1 MRASF
6 VEYTKRAGVDP
17 DRAEKDITAN
27 EKAIVAILARNHEQ
41 AEAFEFQGMPAF
53 IVGRFRM
60 PGVFS
65 AENFKRAVADAGLAA
80 KSKWAAKWTRRGRVA
95 RNPLSLLLSIEIV
108 AGECHTGGRNCYAG
122 YLPRSGNG

>member
-1 MRASF
+1 MPFRHRRRSHVLLAGQNVRASF

-65 AENFKRAVADAGLAA
+65 AENFKRAVADARLAA
-80 KSKWAAKWTRRGRVA
+80 KSKWAAKWTACQHRG
-95 RNPLSLLLSIEIV
+95 E
-108 AGECHTGGRNCYAG
+108 GG
-122 YLPRSGNG
+122 LHETRSRSC